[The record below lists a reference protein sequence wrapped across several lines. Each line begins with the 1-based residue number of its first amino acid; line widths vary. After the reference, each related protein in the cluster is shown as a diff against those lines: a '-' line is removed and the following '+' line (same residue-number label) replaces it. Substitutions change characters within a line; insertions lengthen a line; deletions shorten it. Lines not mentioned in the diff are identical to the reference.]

1 MRKENIYCNMKYTVA
16 RAFSFATKN
25 FVRNVGISMV
35 TVAIL
40 TIALLSLNTL
50 FLLKNAT
57 DAGLSA
63 IQDNVAVRLQ
73 FRIDAPTKKVD
84 EVVKMVSTLPE
95 VERADF
101 VSSDEVKKEF
111 VVRHTNDKDILAALN
126 ALQNNPFGS
135 ALKIKAKTPDE
146 YTKILEAISANG
158 YNSLIEQKTFGDHEA
173 YISKISK
180 LSKNITTVATVIS
193 ILFVCFAVFIIFN
206 AIRVTVY
213 SQREEIAIMR
223 LVGATNGFIRAP
235 YYLESMY
242 YTLISIIA
250 AFSVTY
256 FLVQVADPF
265 IASSL
270 GAGVFSLQA
279 EFIHKLPILLFL
291 EFLGIGLLTIGAST
305 FAMRRYLKI

>member
-1 MRKENIYCNMKYTVA
+1 MKYTAA

-40 TIALLSLNTL
+40 TIALLSVNTL

-73 FRIDAPTKKVD
+73 FHVDAPSKKVD
-84 EVVKMVSTLPE
+84 EVVKVVSALSE

-101 VSSDEVKKEF
+101 ISSDEVRKEF
-111 VVRHTNDKDILAALN
+111 EIRHQTDKDILAALK
-126 ALQNNPFGS
+126 ALQDNPFGS
-135 ALKIKAKTPDE
+135 ALKIKAKTPDD
-146 YTKILEAISANG
+146 YTKILEAVSVNG
-158 YNSLIEQKTFGDHEA
+158 YNEIIEQKTFGDHEA
-173 YISKISK
+173 YIKKIST
-180 LSKNITTVATVIS
+180 LSKNITTVATVVS
-193 ILFVCFAVFIIFN
+193 ILFVFFAVFIIFN

-235 YYLESMY
+235 YYIESMY
-242 YTLISIIA
+242 YTIISIVA

-265 IASSL
+265 IAQSL
-270 GAGVFSLQA
+270 GAGVFSLHV
-279 EFIHKLPILLFL
+279 EFLQKLPILLFL
-291 EFLGIGLLTIGAST
+291 EFLGIGLLTIIAST

>member
-1 MRKENIYCNMKYTVA
+1 MKYTAA
-16 RAFSFATKN
+16 RALSFATKN

-40 TIALLSLNTL
+40 TIALLSVNTL

-63 IQDNVAVRLQ
+63 IQDNVAVRPQ
-73 FRIDAPTKKVD
+73 FHVDAPSKKVE
-84 EVVKMVSTLPE
+84 EVVKMVGAMSE

-101 VSSDEVKKEF
+101 ISTDDVRKEF
-111 VVRHTNDKDILAALN
+111 ETRHQNDKDILAALK
-126 ALQNNPFGS
+126 ALQENPFGA
-135 ALKIKAKTPDE
+135 ALKIKAKTPDD
-146 YTKILEAISANG
+146 YTKILEAVSVNG
-158 YNSLIEQKTFGDHEA
+158 YNGIIEQKTFGDHEA
-173 YISKISK
+173 YIKKISK
-180 LSKNITTVATVIS
+180 LSKNITTVATVVS
-193 ILFVCFAVFIIFN
+193 VLFVFFAVFIIFN

-235 YYLESMY
+235 YYIESLF
-242 YTLISIIA
+242 YTIISIIA

-265 IASSL
+265 IVQSL
-270 GAGVFSLQA
+270 GSGVFSLQV
-279 EFIHKLPILLFL
+279 EFLQKLPILLFC
-291 EFLGIGLLTIGAST
+291 EFLGIGSLTIIAST

>member
-1 MRKENIYCNMKYTVA
+1 MKYTAA

-40 TIALLSLNTL
+40 TIALLSVNTL

-73 FRIDAPTKKVD
+73 FHVDAPSKKVD
-84 EVVKMVSTLPE
+84 EVVKMVSALSE

-101 VSSDEVKKEF
+101 ISSDEVRKEF
-111 VVRHTNDKDILAALN
+111 EARHAGDKDILAALS
-126 ALQNNPFGS
+126 ALQDNPFGS
-135 ALKIKAKTPDE
+135 ALKVKAKTPDD
-146 YTKILEAISANG
+146 YTKILEAVSVNG
-158 YNSLIEQKTFGDHEA
+158 YNGIIEQKTFGDHEA
-173 YISKISK
+173 YIAKISA
-180 LSKNITTVATVIS
+180 LSKNITTVASVVS
-193 ILFVCFAVFIIFN
+193 ILFVLFAVFIIFN

-235 YYLESMY
+235 YYIESLY
-242 YTLISIIA
+242 YTLISIVA

-265 IASSL
+265 IAQSL
-270 GAGVFSLQA
+270 GAGVFSLHV
-279 EFIHKLPILLFL
+279 EFLNKLPILLFL
-291 EFLGIGLLTIGAST
+291 EFLGIGLLTIIAST